1 MHKTFDFLS
10 INYKWHK
17 SRVIKIKHGYLK
29 KQLSLLV
36 GLFFFT
42 GSTFLVVAQSKIT
55 LNLKNV
61 SIKDALKEI
70 EKQSEYTFV
79 YNDSK
84 IDVNKTINISVQDCP
99 LEEVLDRFFNEND
112 ILYTSV
118 DKHIVLTRQNSN
130 DYQLSAI
137 STDSTISREDLNV
150 NEMNPLEALSI
161 PQKTITGKVF
171 SGGDAQPIPGVN
183 IIVKGSA
190 IGTNTDGNGLFTL
203 KAPVYGVL
211 VFSFLGYERKEIGIS
226 GRAQIDVSLVE
237 ETQQL
242 KEIIVIGYG
251 TQAKKDITG
260 SVTTIN
266 AEKLQSQP
274 ATNLGIQLAG
284 RAAGVIISSSGD
296 PSSGVSIRIR
306 GIGSINDNGPLI
318 VIDGVSTRDQN
329 LNTINPND
337 VETVQILKDASAAS
351 IYGSQAS
358 NGVIIITTKK
368 GSKDKTNIS
377 YNGYYGLQKVIKSF
391 DLLDTQGWIN
401 MWQTASK
408 NTAILRNWGQ
418 GINTNRSY
426 QELFND
432 ESLWTTDKN
441 YMETHA
447 QFGSNSN
454 PKIPNFIIPT
464 GADYANGNDW
474 TKSNRITKPGNINWF
489 KEITQIASIQSHQL
503 TASGGSEK
511 GVYSLGL
518 NYYDQEGI
526 VKYTKYQR
534 YSFRANSEF
543 NIKKF
548 FKIGENFTLTRS
560 QNHSAGNQ
568 EEGWGL
574 SMAYRMVPWIPIYDV
589 EDNFAG
595 TAAKGSGNA
604 QNPYAMIFRGKDDT
618 DINFRAF
625 GNIYFEFSVLKDF
638 TFRSTYGID
647 YKNGSGYSVRYPN
660 LEFSEGSDVSGFSEY
675 SNWSLRWV
683 YSNTLTYTKIINN
696 IHHISAVLGSEAIRD
711 GLGRQIEGNRTG
723 YLFINDPN
731 TWTLGNGDP
740 NTMTNNSF
748 FWGDYSLF
756 GIFGRMDYSLK
767 DKYLF
772 TAIVRRDGVSRFSP
786 EDRYGTF
793 PSLSLGWRISREN
806 FMKELLWIDDLK
818 IRAGYGV
825 TGNAEIPNAYNYSYS
840 YGLNAGDFNYA
851 IQGQNNGAN
860 LGMRL
865 TKYGNPDTK
874 WEQSQMANVGI
885 DASFFDHWLGM
896 NIEGYIK
903 RTSGMLVSD
912 SYSSLAGGVTAP
924 YVNLGEMEN
933 TGFDISLTN
942 RGTITGDFKYDI
954 TANLSHYRNE
964 VIKISDNPD
973 AKFFG
978 GNTRFGNVTLIA
990 KGEPVSSFYGYKIE
1004 GIYKKQ
1010 SDLAE
1015 HAKQPGINNSL
1026 GDFIKLGSDGK
1037 PVLDGNGQQIPV
1049 SNWMASLGKFKF
1061 KDINGDDII
1070 NEKDKTII
1078 GNPHPKFTY
1087 GIDFNLY
1094 YKNFEFNIF
1103 LMGSQGNKIFNYVK
1117 YWTDFNGSFTGN
1129 KSQFMMDNSWNPTT
1143 DDNTDTKLP
1152 ILVLN
1157 DNDAANN
1164 PTSYYVE
1171 DGSFLRCKNF
1181 QISYSIPKSLIKKIR
1196 VDNYKIYF
1204 QITNL
1209 FTITK
1214 YSGIEPDLGTRW
1226 HGGGSEWDRGLDF
1239 GAYPHPRQFIFGMN
1253 LSF

>member
-1 MHKTFDFLS
+1 MHKTFDYLL
-10 INYKWHK
+10 IDYKWHK
-17 SRVIKIKHGYLK
+17 SINKKIIKGCLK
-29 KQLSLLV
+29 KQLMLLI
-36 GLFFFT
+36 GLYFFT
-42 GSTFLVVAQSKIT
+42 GSYFIGLSQSKIT

-70 EKQSEYTFV
+70 EKQSDFTFV

-84 IDVNKTINISVQDCP
+84 IDVNKTINIDVQDCSI
-99 LEEVLDRFFNEND
+99 EEVLDKFFIDNE
-112 ILYTSV
+112 ILYTSI
-118 DKHIVLTRQNSN
+118 DKHIVLTKQNRN
-130 DYQLSAI
+130 DYKLSSI
-137 STDSTISREDLNV
+137 SNESIIPREDLNV
-150 NEMNPLEALSI
+150 REMDPLEALSS
-161 PQKTITGKVF
+161 PQKTIVGKVV
-171 SGGDAQPIPGVN
+171 SLGDAQPIPGVN
-183 IIVKGSA
+183 IIVKGST
-190 IGTNTDGNGLFTL
+190 IGTNTNSNGTFTV
-203 KAPVYGVL
+203 KAPIYGIL
-211 VFSFLGYERKEIGIS
+211 IFSFLGYERKEIAIS
-226 GRAQIDVSLVE
+226 GRSQVDIALTE

-242 KEIIVIGYG
+242 KEIVVIGYG

-260 SVTTIN
+260 SVATID

-337 VETVQILKDASAAS
+337 VEAVQILKDASAAS

-368 GSKDKTNIS
+368 GSKEKTSIS
-377 YNGYYGLQKVIKSF
+377 YNGYYGLQKIAKTF
-391 DLLDTQGWIN
+391 NLLDTQGWIN

-426 QELFND
+426 QDLFDD

-441 YMETHA
+441 YMDTHP
-447 QFGSNSN
+447 QFGSIAN
-454 PKIPNFIIPT
+454 PKAPNFIIPT
-464 GADYANGNDW
+464 GADYGNGTDW
-474 TKSNRITKPGNINWF
+474 TINNRITKLGNTNWL

-511 GVYSLGL
+511 GVYSMGL
-518 NYYDQEGI
+518 NYYDQEGTI
-526 VKYTKYQR
+526 KYTKYQR

-543 NIKKF
+543 NIKKYI
-548 FKIGENFTLTRS
+548 KIGENFTLSRS

-568 EEGWGL
+568 DEGWGL
-574 SMAYRMVPWIPIYDV
+574 SMAYRMVPWIPVYDV
-589 EDNFAG
+589 AGNFAG
-595 TAAKGSGNA
+595 TGAKGSGNA
-604 QNPYAMIFRGKDDT
+604 QNPYAMIYRGKDDT

-625 GNIYFEFSVLKDF
+625 GNVFLEFSFLKDF

-647 YKNGSGYSVRYPN
+647 YKNGSGYSLTYPN
-660 LEFSEGSDVSGFSEY
+660 PEFSEGSNVSGYSEY

-683 YSNTLTYTKIINN
+683 FSNTLTFTKTIND
-696 IHHISAVLGSEAIRD
+696 IHHVTGILGSEAIRD

-756 GIFGRMDYSLK
+756 GVFGRIDYSLK
-767 DKYLF
+767 DKYLV

-786 EDRYGTF
+786 KDRYGIF
-793 PSLSLGWRISREN
+793 PSLSLGWRLSRES
-806 FMKELLWIDDLK
+806 FMKEILWIDDLK
-818 IRAGYGV
+818 IRTGFGV
-825 TGNAEIPNAYNYSYS
+825 TGNAEIPNAYNYSYT

-851 IQGQNNGAN
+851 IQGQNNGAD

-865 TKYGNPDTK
+865 TKYGNTDTK
-874 WEQSQMANVGI
+874 WEQSQMANIGI
-885 DASFFDHWLGM
+885 DISILDHWLEM
-896 NIEGYIK
+896 NIEGYTK
-903 RTSGMLVSD
+903 KTSGMLVSD
-912 SYSSLAGGVTAP
+912 AYSSLAGGVTAP

-942 RGTITGDFKYDI
+942 RGTIIGDLKYDV
-954 TANLSHYRNE
+954 TANISHYKNE
-964 VIKISDNPD
+964 VMKISDNPE
-973 AKFFG
+973 AKFYG
-978 GNTRFGNVTLIA
+978 GSTRFGNVTVIT
-990 KGEPVSSFYGYKIE
+990 KGEPVSSFYGYEIE
-1004 GIYKKQ
+1004 GIYKNQ
-1010 SDLAE
+1010 NELMN
-1015 HAKQPGINNSL
+1015 HARQPGINNAL
-1026 GDFIKLGSDGK
+1026 GDFIKLNNDGK
-1037 PVLDGNGQQIPV
+1037 PVFDANGQQIPV
-1049 SNWMASLGKFKF
+1049 TSWMASLGKFKF
-1061 KDINGDDII
+1061 KDINGDGMI

-1078 GNPHPKFTY
+1078 GSPHPKFTY

-1094 YKNFEFNIF
+1094 YKKFEFNMF

-1129 KSQFMMDNSWNPTT
+1129 KSQFMVDNSWNPTY
-1143 DDNTDTKLP
+1143 DANTDTKLP

-1171 DGSFLRCKNF
+1171 DGSFMRCKNF
-1181 QISYSIPKSLIKKIR
+1181 QISYSIPKTLIKKIG
-1196 VDNYKIYF
+1196 VDNYKIYI
-1204 QITNL
+1204 QVTNL

-1239 GAYPHPRQFIFGMN
+1239 GAYPHPRQFIVGMN
-1253 LSF
+1253 LTF